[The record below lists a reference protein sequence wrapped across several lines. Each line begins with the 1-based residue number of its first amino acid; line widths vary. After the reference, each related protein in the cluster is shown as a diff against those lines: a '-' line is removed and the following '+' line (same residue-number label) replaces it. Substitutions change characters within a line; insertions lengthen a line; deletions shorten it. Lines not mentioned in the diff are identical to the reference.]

1 MTPRSQNSMPQ
12 NLKASPFKENK
23 QTESE
28 GGDDKTEHMFVE
40 MQRHVSFLAPS
51 RANNKQGTAVQWT
64 HLCALHN
71 ALSLNKFRPMKF
83 S

>member
-1 MTPRSQNSMPQ
+1 MPQ
-12 NLKASPFKENK
+12 NTRPSPFNEYK

-28 GGDDKTEHMFVE
+28 GGDAKTEHMFVE

-51 RANNKQGTAVQWT
+51 RANNKQSTAVQWT
-64 HLCALHN
+64 PLCALHN
-71 ALSLNKFRPMKF
+71 ALSHNKFRLMKV